1 MPARATFILLL
12 LRSLA
17 AASTVSV
24 STNMSSS
31 SSTKAVA
38 PRQAVTPWPL
48 ALPPLDS
55 NIRTKADEKGLG
67 RFFSVWEKLSTTE
80 LAEEKPEK
88 EEEGFTVFTVS
99 DKTWL
104 DNIPEGPVDP
114 LEHDPILQRLVV
126 ATQLVFGRVDITAS
140 STTKTVGG
148 RSLVLKVGDDGQ
160 LVVNDVPVKM
170 VIKEGK
176 NKICVLKK
184 LLFIR
189 PEDMEIGMERAKGT
203 AK

>member
-1 MPARATFILLL
+1 MPARATCLLLL
-12 LRSLA
+12 LRILA
-17 AASTVSV
+17 AASTYSV

-31 SSTKAVA
+31 SSTRAVA

-48 ALPPLDS
+48 ALPPLD
-55 NIRTKADEKGLG
+55 NIIRSKAEEKGLG

-80 LAEEKPEK
+80 LAEEKTEK
-88 EEEGFTVFTVS
+88 GEEGFSVFTVS

-126 ATQLVFGRVDITAS
+126 ATQLVLGQVDITAS

-148 RSLVLKVGDDGQ
+148 RTLVLKFGDDGQ

-203 AK
+203 T